1 MYSAEPER
9 NVNGVS
15 GTRRDRTV
23 EGKAPNRMNLK
34 LLVVQ
39 GKPPGK
45 ALVFGPGEYY
55 LGRGPECNIRFNS
68 EWVSRQHCLL
78 RVSVAEAV
86 LRDLGSRNGTLVNG
100 QLAVGDHVLVNGQ
113 QIQIGQ
119 VVFEVKLDLPNAG
132 DDTVRT
138 GEMIRPADLDSA
150 IKEPSQNTTSHHPAV
165 PGDAGETAQG

>member
-1 MYSAEPER
+1 
-9 NVNGVS
+9 
-15 GTRRDRTV
+15 
-23 EGKAPNRMNLK
+23 MNLK

-78 RVSVAEAV
+78 RVSVAEVV

-100 QLAVGDHVLVNGQ
+100 QLVSGDHLLTNGE

-119 VVFEVKLDLPNAG
+119 VVFEVLLDLPT
-132 DDTVRT
+132 DSVPTVRT
-138 GEMIRPADLDSA
+138 GEMIRPADQDSS
-150 IKEPSQNTTSHHPAV
+150 IKEPTQNSTSHLPAV
-165 PGDAGETAQG
+165 PGDSESTQHE